1 MVDPAWNLVLR
12 SLVAIGGFDRG
23 LFYDV
28 PRAEAPRSR
37 SRTHVFVQG
46 SPRWRRFVAARR
58 QLDDGTLTLL
68 IALRQLDD
76 DERRL
81 TVNWGCRY
89 ANTFLLVEPFDRSCD
104 LTNPKNEQRRA
115 LLAMA
120 RSVMRVRQEPDGS
133 DDAWMRNTPLGAA
146 VRSLF
151 GAWISWPEPFSNTNL
166 DVIPLLVDSSADT
179 IHRRLLDAMTC
190 RYPQGSFDVAIETLF
205 EREREL
211 FGGTV
216 ARIRIPFLTRL
227 GLPILF
233 DPHAIDRAVRRLVNE
248 GRASAF
254 EDGPDPAFYRGPQRP
269 LPERMTDAE
278 VDRLVMR

>member
-1 MVDPAWNLVLR
+1 
-12 SLVAIGGFDRG
+12 
-23 LFYDV
+23 V

-46 SPRWRRFVAARR
+46 SPSWRRFLASRR
-58 QLDDGTLTLL
+58 LLDDGSLTLL
-68 IALRQLDD
+68 LALRQLDD

-81 TVNWGCRY
+81 AVNWGCRY
-89 ANTFLLVEPFDRSCD
+89 ANTFLLVEPFDRACD
-104 LTNPKNEQRRA
+104 LTNPDNDQRRA

-120 RSVMRVRQEPDGS
+120 RTAMRVRQEPDNP
-133 DDAWMRNTPLGAA
+133 DDARIRSTPLAA
-146 VRSLF
+146 ALRAMF
-151 GAWISWPEPFSNTNL
+151 GAWISWPEPFSNINL
-166 DVIPLLVDSSADT
+166 DVIPLLTDGSADT
-179 IHRRLLDAMTC
+179 IHQRLQDAISV
-190 RYPQGSFDVAIETLF
+190 RYPQRSYDDAIEALF

-233 DPHAIDRAVRRLVNE
+233 DPHTIDRAVRRLVNE

>member
-12 SLVAIGGFDRG
+12 GLVAIGGFDRG

-37 SRTHVFVQG
+37 SRTHIFVQG
-46 SPRWRRFVAARR
+46 SPSWRRFLSSRR
-58 QLDDGTLTLL
+58 RLDDGSLTLL
-68 IALRQLDD
+68 VALRQLDE

-81 TVNWGCRY
+81 AVNWGCRY
-89 ANTFLLVEPFDRSCD
+89 SNTFLLVEPFDRSCD
-104 LTNPKNEQRRA
+104 LTDPNNEQRRA
-115 LLAMA
+115 LVALA
-120 RSVMRVRQEPDGS
+120 RSLIGQRQGQDDSDG
-133 DDAWMRNTPLGAA
+133 AWLRNTPLGAA
-146 VRSLF
+146 LRAMF
-151 GAWISWPEPFSNTNL
+151 GAWISWPEPFSNSNL
-166 DVIPLLVDSSADT
+166 DVIPLLVDGSADT
-179 IHRRLLDAMTC
+179 IHRRLLDAMVD

-227 GLPILF
+227 GLPVLF
-233 DPHAIDRAVRRLVNE
+233 DPHVIDRAVRRLVNE

-254 EDGPDPAFYRGPQRP
+254 ADGPDPAFYRGPQRP